1 MKWWMRI
8 VGTLYLFEGLAL
20 TAQAY
25 FAPADFAATWA
36 SSPADTLDALA
47 VRGAVM
53 GGLPG
58 VLTWALLGALLLI
71 YSRAPA
77 SARLLVIVVAAW
89 ELLVWL
95 PLDLVGLA
103 NGFEVG
109 RAAALIAIHLAIGG
123 AGILVLRRDRQPTN
137 APAS

>member
-8 VGTLYLFEGLAL
+8 VGTLYLLEGLGV

-25 FAPADFAATWA
+25 FAPAEFAAIWA
-36 SSPADTLDALA
+36 SSPAETLDELA
-47 VRGAVM
+47 VRGALM

-58 VLTWALLGALLLI
+58 VLTWVLLGALLWI

-103 NGFEVG
+103 NGFEAG
-109 RAAALIAIHLAIGG
+109 RAAALIGIHLAIGVSG
-123 AGILVLRRDRQPTN
+123 VLVLRRAQPPTS